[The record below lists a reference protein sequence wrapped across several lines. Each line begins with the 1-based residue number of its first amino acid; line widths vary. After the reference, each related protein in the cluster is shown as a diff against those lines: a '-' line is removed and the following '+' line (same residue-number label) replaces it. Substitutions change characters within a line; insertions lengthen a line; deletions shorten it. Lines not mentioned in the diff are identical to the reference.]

1 MKIKLLVH
9 SAIMLSLVGCS
20 LFDDSTFTLYRSSV
34 TDSTM
39 RVHIATFDTDNKA
52 AYNQE
57 NCDLARELF
66 QNQQGVK
73 VKFWCEKGVYRK

>member
-1 MKIKLLVH
+1 MKIKLFIHLTIV
-9 SAIMLSLVGCS
+9 LSLVGCS
-20 LFDDSTFTLYRSSV
+20 FIEDSTFTLYRSSV
-34 TDSTM
+34 TDPTM

-57 NCDLARELF
+57 NCDLARDLF

-73 VKFWCEKGVYRK
+73 VKFWCEKGRYRK